1 MPGICRAE
9 QPPTVRTRRR
19 SPSDKLPKTRFM
31 RILLRN
37 PFTPGKE
44 NMNRL
49 AAFAGLLLLAATT
62 QIVAQDAESSAPG
75 GAYIGFYLENPG
87 TNPEDPVPGSLYLQL
102 PTGNDAFSGEMFFT
116 YVGCQSS
123 NVGNIS
129 GRKSGASLSGNW
141 SGTVDGL
148 AQRGTFNGSY
158 NAASGY
164 YTGTYTNAGGKQHRD
179 LNPCIEY
186 YIAPDGSWALF
197 PIERTYPAG
206 FEIRVSP
213 NAVRW
218 ASQDQA
224 EGTLVTIFDA
234 AMLAAPRG
242 NAIVWQTLVDS
253 DAPMTSLGDVSL
265 VLGKEYVV
273 SVAVLGETGDRL
285 AFGSRR
291 FVAQ

>member
-1 MPGICRAE
+1 MH
-9 QPPTVRTRRR
+9 
-19 SPSDKLPKTRFM
+19 
-31 RILLRN
+31 
-37 PFTPGKE
+37 
-44 NMNRL
+44 RL
-49 AAFAGLLLLAATT
+49 VAIAGLLLLAAAT
-62 QIVAQDAESSAPG
+62 QGIAQEAASTAPG
-75 GAYIGFYLENPG
+75 GAYIGFYFENPR
-87 TNPEDPVPGSLYLQL
+87 TNPEDPVPGSLYLRL
-102 PTGNDAFSGEMFFT
+102 PAGNDAFSGEMFFT

-148 AQRGTFNGSY
+148 AQRGTFTGSY
-158 NAASGY
+158 GTANGY

-179 LNPCIEY
+179 LNPCTEY
-186 YIAPDGSWALF
+186 YIAPDGTWALF
-197 PIERTYPAG
+197 PIERILPAG
-206 FEIRVSP
+206 FEIRVTP

-218 ASQDQA
+218 TRQEQA
-224 EGTLVTIFDA
+224 EGSLVTIFDA

-253 DAPMTSLGDVSL
+253 DAHMTSLGDVTL
-265 VLGKEYVV
+265 VRGKEYVV
-273 SVAVLGETGDRL
+273 SVAVLGAAEDQL

>member
-1 MPGICRAE
+1 MH
-9 QPPTVRTRRR
+9 
-19 SPSDKLPKTRFM
+19 
-31 RILLRN
+31 
-37 PFTPGKE
+37 
-44 NMNRL
+44 RL
-49 AAFAGLLLLAATT
+49 AAPAGLFLLVAAT
-62 QIVAQDAESSAPG
+62 QGIAQESASAAPG
-75 GAYIGFYLENPG
+75 GAYIGFYLENPR
-87 TNPEDPVPGSLYLQL
+87 TNPEDPVPGSLYLRL
-102 PTGNDAFSGEMFFT
+102 PAGNDSFSGEMFFT
-116 YVGCQSS
+116 YVGCQNS

-148 AQRGTFNGSY
+148 AQRGAFTGSY
-158 NAASGY
+158 GIANGY

-197 PIERTYPAG
+197 PIERTLPAG
-206 FEIRVSP
+206 FEIRVTP

-218 ASQDQA
+218 SSHDEA
-224 EGTLVTIFDA
+224 EGSLVTIFDA
-234 AMLAAPRG
+234 AMLAAPQG

-253 DAPMTSLGDVSL
+253 DAPRTSLGDVRL
-265 VLGKEYVV
+265 VRGKEYVV
-273 SVAVLGETGDRL
+273 SVAVLGAAANQL

>member
-1 MPGICRAE
+1 
-9 QPPTVRTRRR
+9 
-19 SPSDKLPKTRFM
+19 
-31 RILLRN
+31 
-37 PFTPGKE
+37 
-44 NMNRL
+44 MNRWV
-49 AAFAGLLLLAATT
+49 ASAGLFLLAATT
-62 QIVAQDAESSAPG
+62 QVVSQETSSAAPG
-75 GAYIGFYLENPG
+75 GAYIGFYMENPL
-87 TNPEDPVPGSLYLQL
+87 TNPEDPVPGSLYLRL
-102 PTGNDAFSGEMFFT
+102 PAGNDAFSGDMFFT

-129 GRKSGASLSGNW
+129 GRKAAASLSGNW

-148 AQRGTFNGSY
+148 AQRGTFTGSY
-158 NAASGY
+158 DAANGY

-197 PIERTYPAG
+197 PIERNVPAG
-206 FEIRVSP
+206 FEIRVTP

-218 ASQDQA
+218 TSRGQA
-224 EGTLVTIFDA
+224 EGSLVTIFDA

-253 DAPMTSLGDVSL
+253 DAHMTSLRDVRLAS
-265 VLGKEYVV
+265 GKEYVV
-273 SVAVLGETGDRL
+273 SVAVIGEDPDQL
-285 AFGSRR
+285 AYGSRR